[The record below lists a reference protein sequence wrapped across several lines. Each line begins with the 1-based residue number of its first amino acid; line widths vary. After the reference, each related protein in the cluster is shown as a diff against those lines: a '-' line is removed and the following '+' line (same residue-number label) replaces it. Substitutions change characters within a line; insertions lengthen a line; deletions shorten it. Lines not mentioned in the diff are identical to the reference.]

1 METQFNLSGTIST
14 PQDTNLESPFKEVRQ
29 AAEFLRMLLGIP
41 GVPYDYLQFEE
52 LLTPK
57 AIGRDGAYRISFSY
71 TLKDNHNWLC
81 PTRIRNTVVFENN
94 QIVKMYNGSVS
105 EE

>member
-1 METQFNLSGTIST
+1 METQFNLSGTISS
-14 PQDTNLESPFKEVRQ
+14 PQDTHLESPFKEVRH
-29 AAEFLRMLLGIP
+29 AAEFLRMLLSIP
-41 GVPYDYLQFEE
+41 GVPYENLRFEE

-71 TLKDNHNWLC
+71 TIKDNNNWLG

-94 QIVKMYNGSVS
+94 QIIKMYNGSVS